1 MKSIFRKILEM
12 EKSLSLAG
20 LKEIVSTHGE

>member
-12 EKSLSLAG
+12 EKPLFYWG
-20 LKEIVSTHGE
+20 LMNVVSTHIE